1 MSRREIGWAVKIT
14 ALLVFFA
21 MAFMGTSKY
30 VSILG
35 FMGIII
41 FSMYCVNTSLSRSS
55 ARAAEGAKLRKR
67 ALDDLHR
74 IAEIMGCD
82 E

>member
-1 MSRREIGWAVKIT
+1 MSKHEIGWAVKVT
-14 ALLVFFA
+14 ALLIFFA

-30 VSILG
+30 VCFLG
-35 FMGIII
+35 VMGICIQCLYFV
-41 FSMYCVNTSLSRSS
+41 FSALSRSRVRS
-55 ARAAEGAKLRKR
+55 AEGAKLRKR
-67 ALDDLHR
+67 ALNDLHR

>member
-1 MSRREIGWAVKIT
+1 MSKHEIIWAIKIA
-14 ALLVFFA
+14 ALLIFFA

-30 VSILG
+30 VSFLG
-35 FMGIII
+35 VMGICILSLYFV
-41 FSMYCVNTSLSRSS
+41 FSALSRSR
-55 ARAAEGAKLRKR
+55 ARSEEGARLRKR
-67 ALDDLHR
+67 ALEDLHK

>member
-1 MSRREIGWAVKIT
+1 MSKHEIVWAVKIA
-14 ALLVFFA
+14 ALLIFFA

-30 VSILG
+30 VSFLG
-35 FMGIII
+35 FMGICILCLYFV
-41 FSMYCVNTSLSRSS
+41 FSALSRSRN
-55 ARAAEGAKLRKR
+55 RAAEGARLRKR

-74 IAEIMGCD
+74 IAEIIGCD